1 MRKLLS
7 FILISSVLFSC
18 TNPNESI
25 TGDNARIFNV
35 DSKIV
40 DEIYLSDTEGNKC
53 HLVKKG
59 DKWSL
64 NDNYTARQDAMEKL
78 LNTIEFVKYRNP
90 VPEKAHDQAVKN
102 LISKHAK
109 IEIFS
114 QGKAIMS
121 YFVGGQS
128 KDGEGTYMLKQDVET
143 GDNAE
148 QVFITEL
155 PGFNGYLTPRYIT
168 TETLWR
174 DRSIFSYGK
183 GELASVKIEYPSA
196 PNASFELKLNEGNVS
211 AFDLEGNELA
221 GLNQTA
227 AKTYLLNYKDVNFE
241 AIATKDMSVEIDSL
255 EAATPLYIITATNNE
270 GTENKLVAHRR
281 KPISDELQ
289 DSEGNPREFDTDR
302 LFGLLN
308 GKQELLVIQYFVF
321 DKLTVQR
328 SYFINNPI

>member
-1 MRKLLS
+1 MRKKLS
-7 FILISSVLFSC
+7 YILISLVLFSC
-18 TNPNESI
+18 KNSNESI
-25 TGDNARIFNV
+25 TEENARIFNV

-59 DKWSL
+59 NKWSL
-64 NDNYTARQDAMEKL
+64 NDNYTARKDAIEKL

-90 VPEKAHDQAVKN
+90 VPDKAHDQAVKN

-114 QGKAIMS
+114 NGKAIMS
-121 YFVGGQS
+121 YFIGGQS

-143 GDNAE
+143 GENAE

-174 DRSIFSYGK
+174 DRSLFSYEK
-183 GELASVKIEYPSA
+183 GELASIKIEYPEASDE
-196 PNASFELKLNEGNVS
+196 SFELRLSQGNVS
-211 AFDLEGNELA
+211 GFDLEGNEIE
-221 GLNQTA
+221 GLNQTV
-227 AKTYLLNYKDVNFE
+227 AKTYLINYKKVNFE

-255 EAATPLYIITATNNE
+255 QSAKPLFIITATDAN
-270 GTENKLVAHRR
+270 GKENRLVAHRR
-281 KPISDELQ
+281 KPISNELQ
-289 DSEGNPREFDTDR
+289 DAEGNPLEFDTDR

-308 GKQELLVIQYFVF
+308 GKEELLVIQYFVF
-321 DKLTVQR
+321 DKLTVKR
-328 SYFINNPI
+328 SYFINDPS